1 MKLSLHQSIFLY
13 SQWRELYLK
22 RAIIVHGGAWKIPEA
37 VEKPCL
43 EGVDIAAKLAMNN
56 LLNDNSA
63 LDAVEVAVRCMEDNL
78 IFDAGV
84 GSVLNAEGE
93 IELDAAIMDGKSLN
107 AGAVAAVRSIRNPIS
122 LARRVMEK
130 SNHVFLV
137 GEGANK
143 FATLQGFEK
152 FDGLVVKREIDR
164 WKKLREEYK
173 GTMKFSDKNGTV
185 GAVAIDSDGNIAAA
199 TSTGG
204 IPFKFPGRVGDSC
217 LIGCGLYADNQVGGV
232 SATGYGESIIKIALS
247 KVVCELLGNGLT
259 AQKSAEEGVRRL
271 ERKINGRGGVIVLV
285 KKGNIG
291 ISYNTPKMT
300 RAYMKEGMDAPIS
313 SV

>member
-22 RAIIVHGGAWKIPEA
+22 RAIIVHGWAWKIPEA

-43 EGVDIAAKLAMNN
+43 EGVDIAAKLAMNS
-56 LLNDNSA
+56 LLDDTSA

-137 GEGANK
+137 GGGANK
-143 FATLQGFEK
+143 FAALQGFEK

-173 GTMKFSDKNGTV
+173 ETMKFSDKNGTV

-204 IPFKFPGRVGDSC
+204 IPFKLPGRVGDSC

-259 AQKSAEEGVRRL
+259 AQKAAEEGVRRL
-271 ERKINGRGGVIVLV
+271 ERKIDGRGGVIVLD

-291 ISYNTPKMT
+291 ISYNTPKMA
-300 RAYMKEGMDAPIS
+300 RAYMKEGMNAPIP